1 MAIAA
6 SVRPVAA
13 MKVSP
18 TTKAGL
24 RVEVIAKR
32 SLAVEG
38 IMTESGWVAYPL
50 GGRIQLDLVDVRK
63 RVIYEVKPG
72 PLFHIV
78 ESTATG
84 LDQAERQAALVG
96 QLVRLANPRTQ
107 DRMDLFRAVKVV
119 WMSVAVSG
127 KAGFGPKAAERLSSL
142 GIEMKIIG

>member
-1 MAIAA
+1 MN
-6 SVRPVAA
+6 P
-13 MKVSP
+13 SP

-38 IMTESGWVAYPL
+38 IVTESGWIACPL

-63 RVIYEVKPG
+63 GIIYEVKPG
-72 PLFHIV
+72 LLFHIV

-96 QLVRLANPRTQ
+96 QSVRLANPRTQ
-107 DRMDLFRAVKVV
+107 DRMDLFRVSEVV
-119 WMSVAVSG
+119 WISVAVLG

-142 GIEMKIIG
+142 GIKMKIVG